1 MLPYTMLLV
10 DRLSSHADPAA
21 AAPMAA
27 YMRDQF
33 PFLGLKNPE
42 RVALTR
48 AFLAEHGMPAGEEEL
63 LRVAEEL
70 WALPQRE
77 FQYTAMLLLE
87 KRLKQAQP
95 ERMPLIERLITTK
108 SWWDTVD
115 MLAGKLAGSMFARD
129 PALVGEY
136 VPKWAESDNMWLN
149 RSALL
154 FQLHYKERTD
164 RELLFALVR
173 RFAGHENFFIRK
185 AIGWALREY
194 SKTDAASVSRLVA
207 EVPLS
212 SLSAREA
219 LKWLRGQDA
228 IDD

>member
-1 MLPYTMLLV
+1 MLPYTKLLA
-10 DRLSSHADPAA
+10 DRLSSQANPEA

-27 YMRDQF
+27 YMREQF

-48 AFLAEHGMPAGEEEL
+48 AFLAEHGLPAGEEEL
-63 LRVAEEL
+63 LLVAEEL

-77 FQYTAMLLLE
+77 YAYTAMLLLE
-87 KRLKQAQP
+87 KRLRQAGP
-95 ERMPLIERLITTK
+95 ERMPVLEKLITTK

-115 MLAGKLAGSMFARD
+115 MLAGKLAGSLFARY
-129 PALVGEY
+129 PALIEAY
-136 VPKWAESDNMWLN
+136 IPKWAASDDMWLN

-164 RELLFALVR
+164 RELLFDLIR
-173 RFAGHENFFIRK
+173 RFARHEDFFIRK

-194 SKTDAASVSRLVA
+194 SKTDAASVARLVA
-207 EVPLS
+207 EEPLS
-212 SLSAREA
+212 PLSAREA
-219 LKWLRGQDA
+219 LKWLRRQEA
-228 IDD
+228 N

>member
-1 MLPYTMLLV
+1 MLPYTSLLAE
-10 DRLSSHADPAA
+10 RLSSHADPAV

-48 AFLAEHGMPAGEEEL
+48 AFLAEHGLPAGEAEL
-63 LRVAEEL
+63 LQVAEEL
-70 WALPQRE
+70 WSLPQRE

-87 KRLKQAQP
+87 KRLKHAQP
-95 ERMPLIERLITTK
+95 ERMPLLERLITTK

-115 MLAGKLAGSMFARD
+115 ILAGKLAGSLFARYPD
-129 PALVGEY
+129 LVDEY
-136 VPKWAESDNMWLN
+136 ISKWTASDDMWLN

-173 RFAGHENFFIRK
+173 RYAGHEDFFIRK

-194 SKTDAASVSRLVA
+194 SKTDAASVTRLV
-207 EVPLS
+207 EETLLS
-212 SLSAREA
+212 PLSAREA